1 MALKQTVSKTKRRNK
16 KKKRAPVRS
25 RPRSSSSY
33 LTPSNMF
40 LALFTFIGM
49 SALYMYFYHVDLN
62 GLPPTVTKTAILIP
76 QIATFLVLAAT
87 FGFFGYHF
95 LKDKHIWTKMHR
107 IALGVGFSAIC
118 LLYFACFSQEISF
131 NGDNAEYMISAQSLV
146 ERGGAYRLYTPSE
159 TRNTL
164 ASIGLP
170 AMLAPIYAIWGL
182 DIFKMKVLVMLFGI
196 SVFPLSFRLFR
207 EHLDGNMSALL
218 AVTVAS
224 SPYLVANTTS
234 VMTEAPYLCWSLL
247 ALIGAFRYLSAKK
260 FHGGYYAA
268 TLIFIVLAYL
278 TRAVGIAILVATLGT
293 LLLHIPWRQLRR
305 EESWQGVNRQ
315 SLLKFIAV
323 FLPLVLGFAMLQII
337 KSQEGLSQI
346 DIFLGKDLYAYFESN
361 VKASIHVVGHMLF
374 SNEAFRWYQMLPNA
388 NLSPVGLGFAMTQV
402 LILVGLIRGLL
413 SRDLKAHY
421 ALTALLLIWLASMTP
436 QEMVIIRYVSVLV
449 PFFIFYFV
457 DGVDSSSQYLFDRLK
472 VSSSWQPLVPV
483 MALAMIFVIGMM
495 GNITN
500 LGRAKSG
507 IGPHGNAYLAAASWC
522 GKNLPADSYIMSFKP
537 RITYLYSGLK
547 GKQITSG
554 AEEYNEEYAREKLAE
569 IEREGITHLIID
581 ALAGKTQSTIVPI
594 LQNNPH
600 LFEVYNIPELQ
611 QMCTVIRYTGRD
623 SAGLD

>member
-1 MALKQTVSKTKRRNK
+1 MALKQTVRKTKKRNK
-16 KKKRAPVRS
+16 RKKRAPVRS
-25 RPRSSSSY
+25 SARSSSTY
-33 LTPSNMF
+33 LTPNNVF
-40 LALFTFIGM
+40 IALFTLIGM
-49 SALYMYFYHVDLN
+49 SALYMYLNHVDLN
-62 GLPPTVTKTAILIP
+62 GLPPTVAKNAILIP
-76 QIATFLVLAAT
+76 QITTFMVLAAT

-95 LKDKHIWTKMHR
+95 LKDKAIWTKMHR
-107 IALGVGFSAIC
+107 IALGVGFSAVC
-118 LLYFACFSQEISF
+118 LLYLACFSQEISF

-146 ERGGAYRLYTPSE
+146 DRGGAYRLYTPSE

-182 DIFKMKVLVMLFGI
+182 DIFKMKLLVMLFGI
-196 SVFPLSFRLFR
+196 SVFPLTFRLFR
-207 EHLDGNMSALL
+207 EHLDGNMSGLL
-218 AVTVAS
+218 AVTVSS

-247 ALIGAFRYLSAKK
+247 ALIGAFRYLSAKR

-278 TRAVGIAILVATLGT
+278 TRAIGIAILVATLAT
-293 LLLHIPWRQLRR
+293 LLLHLPWRQLPR
-305 EESWQGVNRQ
+305 EGSWEGVNRQ
-315 SLLKFIAV
+315 PFLKFIAI
-323 FLPLVLGFAMLQII
+323 FLPLVLGFTMLQII
-337 KSQEGLSQI
+337 KSQEGLSQL
-346 DIFLGKDLYAYFESN
+346 DIFLGKDLYAYFDSN
-361 VKASIHVVGHMLF
+361 IRASIHVVGHMLF

-388 NLSPVGLGFAMTQV
+388 ILSPVGLGFAMTQL
-402 LILVGLIRGLL
+402 LILAGLIRGLF
-413 SRDLKAHY
+413 SRDLKAYY
-421 ALTALLLIWLASMTP
+421 ALPALILIWLASMTP

-457 DGVDSSSQYLFDRLK
+457 DGVHWVSKAVFDRLS

-483 MALAMIFVIGMM
+483 MALAMIFVIGLM

-507 IGPHGNAYLAAASWC
+507 IGPYGDAYLTAAAWC
-522 GKNLPADSYIMSFKP
+522 GENLPDDSYVMSFKP

-554 AEEYNEEYAREKLAE
+554 ADEYTEEYARQKLSE

-581 ALAGKTQSTIVPI
+581 ALAGKTQSVIVPLI
-594 LQNNPH
+594 QKNPH

-623 SAGLD
+623 SAGLN

>member
-1 MALKQTVSKTKRRNK
+1 M
-16 KKKRAPVRS
+16 RS
-25 RPRSSSSY
+25 GAGWFSTYFTSS
-33 LTPSNMF
+33 NVF
-40 LALFTFIGM
+40 LVLFTLIAM
-49 SALYMYFYHVDLN
+49 SAFFMYLNHDDLN
-62 GLPPTVTKTAILIP
+62 GLPPTVSRNAILIP
-76 QIATFLVLAAT
+76 QLSTFVVLTTT

-95 LKDKHIWTKMHR
+95 LKDKAAWTKLHR
-107 IALGVGFSAIC
+107 IVLGLGFSAIC
-118 LLYFACFSQEISF
+118 ILYFACFSQEISF
-131 NGDNAEYMISAQSLV
+131 NGDNAEYMITAQSLV
-146 ERGGAYRLYTPSE
+146 ERGGAYRLYTPAE

-196 SVFPLSFRLFR
+196 SVFPLTFRLFR
-207 EHLDGNMSALL
+207 EHLDGNLSALL

-247 ALIGAFRYLSAKK
+247 ALIGASRYLSCKR
-260 FHGGYYAA
+260 FHAGYYVA

-278 TRAVGIAILVATLGT
+278 TRAVGIAILAASLATLT
-293 LLLHIPWRQLRR
+293 LRIPWRELRQ
-305 EESWQGVNRQ
+305 EGFWNGANRQ
-315 SLLKFIAV
+315 SLLKFFAV
-323 FLPLVLGFAMLQII
+323 FLPLVLGFAMLQIV
-337 KSQEGLSQI
+337 KSREGLSQL
-346 DIFLGKDLYAYFESN
+346 DLFLGRDLYAYFDSN
-361 VKASIHVVGHMLF
+361 IQASMHVVGHMLF
-374 SNEAFRWYQMLPNA
+374 SKETFRWYQMLPQT
-388 NLSPVGLGFAMTQV
+388 NLSPVSLGFLLTQV
-402 LILVGLIRGLL
+402 LILVGLIRGLF
-413 SRDLKAHY
+413 SKDIKAYY
-421 ALTALLLIWLASMTP
+421 ALTALILVWLASMTP
-436 QEMVIIRYVSVLV
+436 QEMVIIRYLSVLI

-457 DGVDSSSQYLFDRLK
+457 DGLDWISRHVFDRLK
-472 VSSSWQPLVPV
+472 IASLWQPLVPV
-483 MALAMIFVIGMM
+483 MALATIFIIGMS

-507 IGPHGNAYLAAASWC
+507 IGPHGNAYLTAASWC

-554 AEEYNEEYAREKLAE
+554 VDEYNEAYARGKLAE

-600 LFEVYNIPELQ
+600 LFEVYNIPELNG
-611 QMCTVIRYTGRD
+611 MCTVIRYTGRD